1 METLAISII
10 SVCCAVI
17 GAIMGISTYKRNR
30 DKEIKTDT
38 AEQIKMNAKLDAIL
52 SNNAKS
58 ESLVKELSDK
68 FDSFKDDF
76 NTRLV
81 RVEESCKFAHTRIDK
96 LTTKKK

>member
-1 METLAISII
+1 METLIISII
-10 SVCCAVI
+10 SVGCAVV
-17 GAIMGISTYKRNR
+17 GAVVGISTYKRNKE
-30 DKEIKTDT
+30 KEIKTDT

-52 SNNAKS
+52 SNGAKS
-58 ESLVKELSDK
+58 ESAVKELSDK
-68 FDSFKDDF
+68 FDSFKDDV